1 MIKGFQEV
9 AIKIKKKGVSW
20 FFKRLALEFRSPYYP
35 ISKKLVSF
43 LGKIKFFHLISSAS
57 SQKLDPDTLNI
68 FYDLNIEPNTF
79 GDFATFLVDA
89 EIFGN
94 QHDKNKLFLWIIPK
108 EIEIQED
115 SDDLTKIVGVHN
127 WEWRICNML
136 VPMISLHPNF
146 IGHAVLPKGAPINPI
161 VNNDLRYPDGFS
173 DNYRPRLPDYLVRRE
188 SYKNNSFKGLS
199 APLQG
204 KKYVS
209 DWSKSLDCNQKLIS
223 ITIRD
228 YGFDP
233 SRNCNIG
240 EWLKFADWLETKHYK
255 PVFVPDAGSAWG
267 LDNRLKHHLI
277 FREACWNVPLRM
289 ALNEECA
296 LNYFYSNGCAFI
308 AIFNK
313 NVPSIVMMPAL
324 VDSIVSSEPNI
335 IHDPEIDPRRLTF
348 AQQNQWW
355 STETDTFENLKKDFL
370 EYELQHL

>member
-1 MIKGFQEV
+1 MLQLLKKIKQKGFP
-9 AIKIKKKGVSW
+9 W
-20 FFKRLALEFRSPYYP
+20 FFKRLTLEFRSPYYP
-35 ISKKLVSF
+35 ITKKLIT
-43 LGKIKFFHLISSAS
+43 LLIKFKFLNAIPSI
-57 SQKLDPDTLNI
+57 KLHKSKAEILNI

-79 GDFATFLVDA
+79 GDFAHFLVDA

-115 SDDLTKIVGVHN
+115 DDDFTKIVGVHN

-161 VNNDLRYPDGFS
+161 VNNDLRYPDEFS
-173 DNYRPRLPDYLVRRE
+173 DNYRPRLPDFLERRE
-188 SYKNNSFKGLS
+188 NYKNNLFEGLS
-199 APLQG
+199 APPQG
-204 KKYVS
+204 KKYIA
-209 DWSKSLDCNQKLIS
+209 DWSKSLNCNQKLIS

-233 SRNCNIG
+233 SRNCNVG
-240 EWLKFADWLETKHYK
+240 EWLKFADWLEVKHYK

-277 FREACWNVPLRM
+277 FKEACWNVPLRM
-289 ALNEECA
+289 ALYEECA
-296 LNYFYSNGCAFI
+296 LNYFYSNGCALI
-308 AIFNK
+308 AILNK
-313 NVPSIVMMPAL
+313 NVPSIVMMPA
-324 VDSIVSSEPNI
+324 VEDSIVCAEPNI
-335 IHDPEIDPRRLTF
+335 MHDPEIDPRRLAF

-370 EYELQHL
+370 EYEFQHL

>member
-1 MIKGFQEV
+1 MLQILK
-9 AIKIKKKGVSW
+9 KIKKKGLSW
-20 FFKRLALEFRSPYYP
+20 FFKRSILEFKSPHYP
-35 ISKKLVSF
+35 ISRKVVF
-43 LGKIKFFHLISSAS
+43 FIRKINFFNILPSSNLFKS
-57 SQKLDPDTLNI
+57 KTDVLNV

-79 GDFATFLVDA
+79 GDFANFLVDA

-94 QHDKNKLFLWIIPK
+94 QHDKNKLFLWIISK

-115 SDDLTKIVGVHN
+115 DDDLTKIVGVHN
-127 WEWRICNML
+127 WEWRIYNML

-161 VNNDLRYPDGFS
+161 VNNDLRYPDGMS
-173 DNYRPRLPDYLVRRE
+173 DNHRPRLPDFLVRRE
-188 SYKNNSFKGLS
+188 IYKNNSFKGLS

-228 YGFDP
+228 YGFDS

-240 EWLKFADWLETKHYK
+240 EWLKFADWLEAKHYK

-296 LNYFYSNGCAFI
+296 LNYFYSNGCALI
-308 AIFNK
+308 AILNK
-313 NVPSIVMMPAL
+313 NVPSIVMMPT
-324 VDSIVSSEPNI
+324 VEDSIVCSEPNI
-335 IHDPEIDPRRLTF
+335 MHDPEIDPRRLAF

-355 STETDTFENLKKDFL
+355 STKIDTFENLIEEFL
-370 EYELQHL
+370 EYEKLYL